1 MGSIKI
7 NNLSFTYSGED
18 KPIFK
23 NLSLNIDDNWHLGLI
38 GRNGRGKTT
47 FLKILM
53 NELKYSG
60 SISSSVKFNYFPNYN
75 VDENNTVMQ
84 IMTSS
89 GSEEWEAQIEL
100 SKIGLGEE
108 YYYRKF
114 NSLSGGEKTKVL
126 IARGFINKDDF
137 PLIDEPT
144 NHLDIEGREVVG
156 KYLKGKSGF
165 ICVSHDEN
173 FLDLFVDHILSINKE
188 TINVM
193 LGNVE
198 KFKHSKEIREEEAI
212 NKDKKLNSSINKLNA
227 NYLKQRQWAEK
238 KEKESRDS
246 SSRRT
251 AKKLMRRAKTFKER
265 AEKEAERKKGL
276 LNDIDNID
284 KLKTNLTTISG
295 PNLLLSFRSFSLKRD
310 NKPMFKPF
318 DIDFERG
325 ERLAIMGKNG
335 VGKTSLLNFIIAN
348 HEKLQ
353 YVGYYLKNF
362 NQKYSYLHQ
371 NFVEYLKNNQLKDIG
386 KSDLTNVYTIMH
398 QLGVKR
404 SRLQSSVDDWSMGEA
419 KKAAIAINLAKPNR
433 LLFWDE
439 PTNYLDIDAREQL
452 IKLIND
458 IKPTILMV
466 DHDLNFI
473 KKTTDVQL
481 MLNTPTS
488 SLDTD

>member
-1 MGSIKI
+1 MKTGSIKV
-7 NNLSFTYSGED
+7 NNLSFTYSGEN

-23 NLSLNIDDNWHLGLI
+23 NLSLNIDDKWHLGLI

-60 SISSSVKFNYFPNYN
+60 SISSSVKFNYFPNYDVN
-75 VDENNTVMQ
+75 KNNNVMQ

-100 SKIGLGEE
+100 SKIGMGEE

-144 NHLDIEGREVVG
+144 NHLDIDGREVVG
-156 KYLKGKSGF
+156 KYLKSKSGF

-173 FLDLFVDHILSINKE
+173 FLDLFVDHVLSINKE
-188 TINVM
+188 TIDVM

-198 KFKHSKEIREEEAI
+198 KFKYSKKIREEEAI
-212 NKDKKLNSSINKLNA
+212 NKDKKLNSSIHKLNA

-251 AKKLMRRAKTFKER
+251 AKKLMKRAKTFKER
-265 AEKEAERKKGL
+265 AEKQTEQKKGL
-276 LNDIDNID
+276 LNDIESID
-284 KLKTNLTTISG
+284 KLNTNLTTISG
-295 PNLLLSFRSFSLKRD
+295 PNLLLSFRSFSLKR
-310 NKPMFKPF
+310 NKKPMFEPF
-318 DIDFERG
+318 NIDFERG
-325 ERLAIMGKNG
+325 ERLAIMGQNG
-335 VGKTSLLNFIIAN
+335 VGKTSLLNFIISN
-348 HEKLQ
+348 QEKLQ
-353 YVGYYLKNF
+353 YIGYYLKNF

-371 NFVEYLKNNQLKDIG
+371 DFVEYLKNNQFRNIS
-386 KSDLTNVYTIMH
+386 KSDLTDVYTIMH
-398 QLGVKR
+398 KLGVQR
-404 SRLQSSVDDWSMGEA
+404 SRLKSSVNDWSMGEA
-419 KKAAIAINLAKPNR
+419 KKAAIAITLATPNR

-452 IKLIND
+452 IELIND

-481 MLNTPTS
+481 KLNAPIS
-488 SLDTD
+488 NFE